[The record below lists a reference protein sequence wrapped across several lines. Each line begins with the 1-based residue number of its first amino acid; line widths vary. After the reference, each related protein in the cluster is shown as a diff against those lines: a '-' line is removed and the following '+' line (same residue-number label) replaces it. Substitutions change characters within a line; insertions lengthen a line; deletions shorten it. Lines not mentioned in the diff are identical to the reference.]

1 MHAQPL
7 GDRSLRKADRK
18 SPRSLGICRQVGDI
32 GVYAGAKY
40 KYKDISMLGEAIM
53 SGFV

>member
-32 GVYAGAKY
+32 GVYAGAR
-40 KYKDISMLGEAIM
+40 YKDISILGEAQ
-53 SGFV
+53 SDSYGA